1 MLIRLTDLDGSIVGK
16 PFTEFNKRDAV
27 EDHRNVPVSP
37 SQSLQ
42 FMLGRILLS
51 IGADEDIISSLIRI
65 RGLSGSLQVKAL
77 LLVDN
82 IFL

>member
-1 MLIRLTDLDGSIVGK
+1 M
-16 PFTEFNKRDAV
+16 
-27 EDHRNVPVSP
+27 PVSP